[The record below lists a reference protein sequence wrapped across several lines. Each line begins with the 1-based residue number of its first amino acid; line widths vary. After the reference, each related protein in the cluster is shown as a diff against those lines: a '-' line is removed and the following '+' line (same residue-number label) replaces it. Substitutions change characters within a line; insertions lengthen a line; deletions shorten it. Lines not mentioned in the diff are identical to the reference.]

1 MILTL
6 LWVWLCD
13 VTKNTSW
20 QGSLTGRSW
29 PWHLH
34 TCQGLGTV
42 IILPL
47 TADELPELYAESL
60 FKQIELRILIFG
72 VKK

>member
-13 VTKNTSW
+13 VTTKPSW
-20 QGSLTGRSW
+20 RGSLTGRSW

-34 TCQGLGTV
+34 TPQGFSTV
-42 IILPL
+42 VILLL

-60 FKQIELRILIFG
+60 FEQIELRILTFG